1 MATKS
6 EETTKTT
13 TTKKYFYANGKRKTA
28 VARVKLY
35 KGSGEITIN
44 EKDVKEYVD
53 LQKLIETI
61 KSPFILTGNKGKFDV
76 VAQVS
81 GGGITAQ
88 AEAIRHGIS
97 KGLVIINGD
106 FKTTLKK
113 AGLITRDSRVKERK
127 KYGLKRA
134 RKAPQFSKR

>member
-6 EETTKTT
+6 EETTKTSS
-13 TTKKYFYANGKRKTA
+13 KKYFYANGKRKTA
-28 VARVKLY
+28 VARVKLF
-35 KGSGEITIN
+35 KGTGKITIN
-44 EKDVKEYVD
+44 DKDAKEY
-53 LQKLIETI
+53 LPLKILIEKI
-61 KSPFILTGNKGKFDV
+61 KSPFILTGNTDKFDV
-76 VAQVS
+76 VARVE
-81 GGGITAQ
+81 GGGINAQ
-88 AEAIRHGIS
+88 ADAVRHGIS
-97 KGLVIINGD
+97 KGLVVSNAD